1 MFPLKKILCPIDF
14 SDPSYEALKVANESA
29 SYFSAELYLVHV
41 IPPVHVVPA
50 PPLYQQQLEESAENS
65 LNEISKTRVSKN
77 LQIRQIIE
85 HGDPA
90 AEIVRIAAE
99 EKIDL
104 LIIATHGQ
112 SGWRQFIFGS
122 VADKVVRLA
131 QCPVLTI
138 RGPHE

>member
-14 SDPSYEALKVANESA
+14 SDPSYEALKVANEAA
-29 SYFSAELYLVHV
+29 SHSSAELYLVHV
-41 IPPVHVVPA
+41 IPPLHGVPA
-50 PPLYQQQLEESAENS
+50 PPLYYRQLEESAEKS
-65 LNEISKTRVSKN
+65 LNEVSKKRGSKN
-77 LQIRQIIE
+77 LQIRQIVE

-90 AEIVRIAAE
+90 PEIVRIAAE

-104 LIIATHGQ
+104 IIIATHGQ

-122 VADKVVRLA
+122 VAEKVVRLA
-131 QCPVLTI
+131 QCPVLII

>member
-50 PPLYQQQLEESAENS
+50 PPLYQKELEESAEKS
-65 LNEISKTRVSKN
+65 LNEVSKTRVSKN
-77 LQIRQIIE
+77 LQTRQIIE
-85 HGDPA
+85 HGDPT

-104 LIIATHGQ
+104 IIIATHGQ

-131 QCPVLTI
+131 QCPVITI
-138 RGPHE
+138 RGPHK